1 MKIAVTGAASF
12 IGAALHRYCQEQGI
26 GWTGLDFAP
35 PGEHHAVRCD
45 ISEPGWERYVDE
57 DTTAL
62 VHLAAISRTP
72 DCRRDP
78 ARAIAVNI
86 TGTWRAIEAARL
98 RGVRQ
103 LVFAS
108 SEWVYGEAST
118 TRAEDSP
125 IDAGALTGEYAL
137 TKLAGERLLAM
148 AAAARPELAA
158 TVLRFG
164 IVYGPREAA
173 NWSALESV
181 LAATLERDRVEV
193 GSLATARRFIHVD
206 DIARGIV
213 ASIGRPAGF
222 DVFNLTGDRLVTL
235 GDVIEEGARLRGGRR
250 PEVVETAA
258 ARPSIRDVD
267 NAKARAQ
274 LGWAPRVG
282 LGEGLAA
289 LAAALH
295 PAGEEVRA

>member
-12 IGAALHRYCQEQGI
+12 IGAALHRHCLEQGI
-26 GWTGLDFAP
+26 GWTGLDLAP
-35 PGEHHAVRCD
+35 PGPHHSVSCD
-45 ISEPGWERYVDE
+45 ISEPGWEQYLDQ
-57 DTTAL
+57 DTAAL

-86 TGTWRAIEAARL
+86 TGTWRAIDAARA
-98 RGVRQ
+98 RGIGQ

-118 TRAEDSP
+118 TRAETSP

-148 AAAARPELAA
+148 AAAARPDLAA

-181 LAATLERDRVEV
+181 LAATLQRGRVEV

-213 ASIGRPAGF
+213 AALGRPPGF
-222 DVFNLTGDRLVTL
+222 GVYNLTGNQLITL
-235 GDVIEEGARLRGGRR
+235 GDVIDEGARIRGQR

-267 NAKARAQ
+267 NAKARAE
-274 LGWAPRVG
+274 LNWSPRVG
-282 LGEGLAA
+282 LSDGLAA
-289 LAAALH
+289 LAAALEQQ
-295 PAGEEVRA
+295 PEQVRA